1 MKESRNPQNIHTPLG
16 QYSHQIEITG
26 NERMLVLSG
35 QVGMRAD
42 GSVPED
48 ALEQIDGENGI
59 VIPDDYP
66 ANIVPLPKDAVEQI
80 DVAFENIF
88 RNLQAAN
95 MDVKD
100 IVKLTY
106 YLVGEIDTAKRREL
120 TASKLQGHQP
130 CSTLLYVA
138 ALAAPIYKV
147 EIDAWASRQP

>member
-1 MKESRNPQNIHTPLG
+1 MKESRNPQNIHKPLG

-35 QVGMRAD
+35 QVGMRED

-48 ALEQIDGENGI
+48 AL
-59 VIPDDYP
+59 
-66 ANIVPLPKDAVEQI
+66 EQI